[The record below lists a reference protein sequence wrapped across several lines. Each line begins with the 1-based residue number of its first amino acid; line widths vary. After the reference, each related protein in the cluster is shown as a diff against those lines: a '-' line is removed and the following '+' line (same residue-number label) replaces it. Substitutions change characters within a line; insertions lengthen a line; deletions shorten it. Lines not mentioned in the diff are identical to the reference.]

1 MGADTCVRTLR
12 TVRVLPQSNVRTEV
26 TMPKSVSIR
35 YFAEL
40 DGCDESLVRRA
51 IGKGQLHLDENRGL
65 DPALAG
71 SGWRKGNRAPSTRR
85 CPTCHQP
92 LKGGA
97 A

>member
-1 MGADTCVRTLR
+1 M
-12 TVRVLPQSNVRTEV
+12 PQ
-26 TMPKSVSIR
+26 SVSIR

-51 IGKGQLHLDENRGL
+51 IRSGRLHLDANRGL

-71 SGWRKGNRAPSTRR
+71 SGWRKGNRAPATRR

-92 LKGGA
+92 LRGR
-97 A
+97 